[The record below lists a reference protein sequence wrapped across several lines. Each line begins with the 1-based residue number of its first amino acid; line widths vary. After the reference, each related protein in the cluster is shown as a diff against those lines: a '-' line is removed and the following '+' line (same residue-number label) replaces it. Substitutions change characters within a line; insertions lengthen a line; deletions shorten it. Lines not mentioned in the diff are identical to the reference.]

1 MYELF
6 DTIKKNIEFAI
17 NICTFFLND
26 KIKSVSDKISTM
38 NYQKLQFDTIYYI
51 NSTAEK
57 MHSYGTVL
65 YNNYEFI
72 ARIVDLYQYIF
83 TYLVAIIQYRKAE
96 PLINTWSC
104 VSVLTKSYYNYKNFN
119 YSYVEVY
126 EPKYNLILENV
137 NDMILENVND
147 IFINLYEDIYSI
159 ISNETSIID
168 SLITIKYNKKY
179 IHRVVD
185 NHKNSL
191 DTKNSKISL
200 DESNVKFLSI
210 EYRSKDYCMR
220 PIVLELKNEEYLVNN
235 EIFSAIFVKRLLEY
249 QIPYHKF
256 DSDYEIA
263 LLDNNLKTVYLKFG
277 EYIKLN
283 KTDYSVL
290 VTGDVNTSK

>member
-1 MYELF
+1 MYKLF
-6 DTIKKNIEFAI
+6 ETINQNVEIARNIFFNFI
-17 NICTFFLND
+17 NVQF
-26 KIKSVSDKISTM
+26 KGVSDKISSV
-38 NYQKLQFDTIYYI
+38 NYQKIQFDTIFYI
-51 NSTAEK
+51 NRTVEK
-57 MHSYGTVL
+57 IHTYGTVL

-83 TYLVAIIQYRKAE
+83 TYLFAIVQYRRIE

-126 EPKYNLILENV
+126 EAKLNIILEKV
-137 NDMILENVND
+137 NDMLIS
-147 IFINLYEDIYSI
+147 LYEDIYSI
-159 ISNETSIID
+159 ISNETSISD
-168 SLITIKYNKKY
+168 SLITIKYNNKY

-185 NHKNSL
+185 NEKNSF
-191 DTKNSKISL
+191 DTKKSKVVL

-210 EYRSKDYCMR
+210 EYRSKDYYMR

-235 EIFSAIFVKRLLEY
+235 EILSAIFVKRLLEY

-256 DSDYEIA
+256 DTDYEIA
-263 LLDNNLKTVYLKFG
+263 LLDNNLNTVYLKFG

-283 KTDYSVL
+283 KNDYSVL
-290 VTGDVNTSK
+290 KTGNVNTSK

>member
-1 MYELF
+1 MYKLF
-6 DTIKKNIEFAI
+6 ETINQNVEIARNIFFNFI
-17 NICTFFLND
+17 NVQF
-26 KIKSVSDKISTM
+26 KGVSDKISSV
-38 NYQKLQFDTIYYI
+38 NYQKIQFDTIFYI
-51 NSTAEK
+51 NRTVEK
-57 MHSYGTVL
+57 IHTYGTVL

-83 TYLVAIIQYRKAE
+83 TYLFAIVQYRRIE

-126 EPKYNLILENV
+126 EPKLNIILEKV
-137 NDMILENVND
+137 NDMLIS
-147 IFINLYEDIYSI
+147 LYEDIYSI
-159 ISNETSIID
+159 ISNETSISD
-168 SLITIKYNKKY
+168 SLITIKYNNKY

-185 NHKNSL
+185 NEKNSF
-191 DTKNSKISL
+191 DTKKSKVVL

-210 EYRSKDYCMR
+210 EYRSKDYYMR

-235 EIFSAIFVKRLLEY
+235 EILSAIFVKRLLEY

-256 DSDYEIA
+256 DTDYEIA
-263 LLDNNLKTVYLKFG
+263 LLDNNLNTVYLKFG

-283 KTDYSVL
+283 KNDYSVL
-290 VTGDVNTSK
+290 KTGNVNTSK

>member
-6 DTIKKNIEFAI
+6 ETINQNVEIARNIFFNFI
-17 NICTFFLND
+17 NVQF
-26 KIKSVSDKISTM
+26 KGVSDKISSV
-38 NYQKLQFDTIYYI
+38 NYQKIQFDTIFYI
-51 NSTAEK
+51 NRTVEK
-57 MHSYGTVL
+57 IHTYGTVL

-83 TYLVAIIQYRKAE
+83 TYLFAIVQYRRIE

-126 EPKYNLILENV
+126 EPKLNIILEKV
-137 NDMILENVND
+137 NDMLIS
-147 IFINLYEDIYSI
+147 LYEDIYSI
-159 ISNETSIID
+159 ISNETSISD
-168 SLITIKYNKKY
+168 SLITIKYNNKY

-185 NHKNSL
+185 NEKNSF
-191 DTKNSKISL
+191 DTKKLKVVL

-210 EYRSKDYCMR
+210 EYRSKDYYMR

-235 EIFSAIFVKRLLEY
+235 EILSAIFVKRLLEY

-256 DSDYEIA
+256 DTDYEIA
-263 LLDNNLKTVYLKFG
+263 LLDNNLNTVYLKFG

-283 KTDYSVL
+283 KNDYSVL
-290 VTGDVNTSK
+290 KTGNVNTSK